1 MTVEKKW
8 SILDADKS
16 LINNLSTSLNVSDII
31 AKLLVL
37 RGVHTF
43 EEAKLFFRPEL
54 EHLHDPFLMKDM
66 SKAVQRI
73 EKAIANNENI
83 LIYGDYDVDGTTSV
97 AMVYQFL
104 YKRTK
109 NIRYYIPCRYTE
121 GYGVSFKAIEYAYEN
136 NVSLIIA
143 LDCGIRAV
151 SQINYAN
158 KKKIDFIICDHHTPG
173 EHLPEAIAI
182 LNPKQKKCNY
192 PFSDLSACGV
202 GFKLIHA
209 FSVKN
214 EISFSEVIKYLDLVV
229 ISISADIVPMNGENR
244 VLSFYGLK
252 QINTK
257 PSSGIKALIGLTNK
271 KNELNVSDILFGIA
285 PRINAAGRID
295 HATKAVEVLIEQDY
309 IKAKQLAKLIDL
321 NNIKRKE
328 LEAETTREAIEMLD
342 KTKNTNVVF
351 HSNWHK
357 GVIGIVASR
366 LIESHY
372 RPTIVFAE
380 KDGLLTGSARSINDF
395 NLYESLLK
403 CSYLFEKFGGHKY
416 AAGLTLKKENLEQ
429 FIIEFEKIVS
439 EKITLEQLQP
449 NIAIDME
456 INIDEIDYKLFRI
469 IDQLSPFGPTNKRP
483 IFLSKGVSDS
493 GFAKQVGDM
502 KNHLKLNIKKSEKV
516 IPAIG
521 FNMGRHLQS
530 ISRFNDFDI
539 CYSIDQNEWNGRKEL
554 QIQILDLKINS

>member
-8 SILDADKS
+8 SVLDADKS

-104 YKRTK
+104 YKTTK

-182 LNPKQKKCNY
+182 LNPKQKECNY

-209 FSVKN
+209 FSIKN
-214 EISFSEVIKYLDLVV
+214 EIYFSEVIKYLDLVV

-244 VLSFYGLK
+244 VLAFYGLK

-295 HATKAVEVLIEQDY
+295 HARKAVEVLIEQDY
-309 IKAKQLAKLIDL
+309 IKAKQLAQLIDL

-403 CSYLFEKFGGHKY
+403 CSYLCEKFGGHKY

-502 KNHLKLNIKKSEKV
+502 KNHLKLNIKKSEKA

-521 FNMGRHLQS
+521 FNMGRYLQS
-530 ISRFNDFDI
+530 ISRVNDFDI

>member
-8 SILDADKS
+8 SVLDADKS

-104 YKRTK
+104 YKTTK

-151 SQINYAN
+151 KQINYAN

-182 LNPKQKKCNY
+182 LNPKQKECNY

-209 FSVKN
+209 FSIKN

-244 VLSFYGLK
+244 VLAFYGLK

-295 HATKAVEVLIEQDY
+295 HARKAVEVLIEQDY
-309 IKAKQLAKLIDL
+309 IKAKQLAQLIDL

-403 CSYLFEKFGGHKY
+403 CSYLCEKFGGHKY

-521 FNMGRHLQS
+521 FNMGRYLQS
-530 ISRFNDFDI
+530 ISRVNDFDI

>member
-1 MTVEKKW
+1 MKVEKKW
-8 SILDADKS
+8 SVLDADKS
-16 LINNLSTSLNVSDII
+16 LINNLSASLNVSNII

-37 RGVHTF
+37 RGIHTF

-66 SKAVQRI
+66 NKAIQRI

-104 YKRTK
+104 YKTTK

-136 NVSLIIA
+136 NISLIIA

-151 SQINYAN
+151 SQIKYAN

-182 LNPKQKKCNY
+182 LNPKQKECNY

-209 FSVKN
+209 FSIKN
-214 EISFSEVIKYLDLVV
+214 EISFSEIIKYLDLVV
-229 ISISADIVPMNGENR
+229 ISTSADIVPMNGENR
-244 VLSFYGLK
+244 VLAFYGLK
-252 QINTK
+252 QINTN
-257 PSSGIKALIGLTNK
+257 PSNGIKALIGLTNK

-295 HATKAVEVLIEQDY
+295 HARKAVEVLIEQDY
-309 IKAKQLAKLIDL
+309 IKAKQLAQLIEL

-342 KTKNTNVVF
+342 KRKNTNVVF

-395 NLYESLLK
+395 NLYESLLN

-416 AAGLTLKKENLEQ
+416 AAGLTLKKENLEK

-439 EKITLEQLQP
+439 EKITPEQLHP

-456 INIDEIDYKLFRI
+456 INIEEIDYKLFRI
-469 IDQLSPFGPTNKRP
+469 IEQLSPFGPTNKRP

-502 KNHLKLNIKKSEKV
+502 KTHLKLNIKKSEKF

-521 FNMGRHLQS
+521 FNMGTHLQS
-530 ISRFNDFDI
+530 ISKINDFDI

-554 QIQILDLKINS
+554 QIQILDLKISS

>member
-1 MTVEKKW
+1 MMVEKKW
-8 SILDADKS
+8 SVLDADKS
-16 LINNLSTSLNVSDII
+16 LINNLSTSLNVSDIV

-104 YKRTK
+104 YKTTK

-182 LNPKQKKCNY
+182 LNPKQKECNY

-209 FSVKN
+209 FSIKN

-244 VLSFYGLK
+244 VLAFYGLK

-295 HATKAVEVLIEQDY
+295 HARKAVEVLIEQDY
-309 IKAKQLAKLIDL
+309 IKAKQLAQLIDL

-403 CSYLFEKFGGHKY
+403 CSYLCEKFGGHKY

-521 FNMGRHLQS
+521 FNMGRYLQS
-530 ISRFNDFDI
+530 ISRVNDFDI

>member
-8 SILDADKS
+8 SVLDADKL

-37 RGVHTF
+37 RGIHTF

-66 SKAVQRI
+66 TKAIQRI
-73 EKAIANNENI
+73 EEAITNNENI

-104 YKRTK
+104 YKTTK

-182 LNPKQKKCNY
+182 LNPKQKECNY

-209 FSVKN
+209 FSIKN
-214 EISFSEVIKYLDLVV
+214 DISFSEIIKYLDLVV

-244 VLSFYGLK
+244 VLAFYGLK

-295 HATKAVEVLIEQDY
+295 HARKAVEVLIEQDY
-309 IKAKQLAKLIDL
+309 IKAKQLAQLIDL

-328 LEAETTREAIEMLD
+328 LEVETTREAIEMLD

-380 KDGLLTGSARSINDF
+380 QDGLLTGSARSINDF
-395 NLYESLLK
+395 NLYESLSK
-403 CSYLFEKFGGHKY
+403 CSYLFEKFGGHKF
-416 AAGLTLKKENLEQ
+416 AAGLTLKKENLEK

-449 NIAIDME
+449 KIAIDME
-456 INIDEIDYKLFRI
+456 INIDEIDYKLLRI

-483 IFLSKGVSDS
+483 IFLSKGVSDI

-516 IPAIG
+516 MPAIG
-521 FNMGRHLQS
+521 FNMGRYLQS
-530 ISRFNDFDI
+530 ISRVNDFDI
-539 CYSIDQNEWNGRKEL
+539 CYSIDKNEWNGRKEL

>member
-1 MTVEKKW
+1 MMVEKKW
-8 SILDADKS
+8 SVLDADKS

-104 YKRTK
+104 YKTTK

-182 LNPKQKKCNY
+182 LNPKQKECNY

-209 FSVKN
+209 FSIKN

-244 VLSFYGLK
+244 VLAFYGLK

-295 HATKAVEVLIEQDY
+295 HARKAVEVLIEQDY
-309 IKAKQLAKLIDL
+309 IKAKQLAQLIDL

-521 FNMGRHLQS
+521 FNMGRYLQS
-530 ISRFNDFDI
+530 ISRVNDFDI

>member
-8 SILDADKS
+8 SVLDADKS

-37 RGVHTF
+37 RGIHTF

-104 YKRTK
+104 YKITK

-121 GYGVSFKAIEYAYEN
+121 GYGVSFKAIEYAYKN

-173 EHLPEAIAI
+173 EQLPEAIAI
-182 LNPKQKKCNY
+182 LNPKQKECNY

-209 FSVKN
+209 FSIKN
-214 EISFSEVIKYLDLVV
+214 EISFLEVIKYLDLVV

-244 VLSFYGLK
+244 VLAFYGLK

-295 HATKAVEVLIEQDY
+295 YATKAVEVLIEQDY
-309 IKAKQLAKLIDL
+309 IKAKQLAQLIDL

-328 LEAETTREAIEMLD
+328 LEAETSREAIEMLD

-502 KNHLKLNIKKSEKV
+502 KNHLKLNIKKGEKV

-521 FNMGRHLQS
+521 FNMGRYLQS
-530 ISRFNDFDI
+530 ISRVNDFDI